1 MRVIID
7 HEFEYFQNRKYYDFV
22 FVFQKL
28 HQNFAQF
35 FPVFVQKLSN
45 VVFIVRDFVHFV
57 ETNVVVVDAAEIFVV
72 EDFETVF
79 QAHQKNLCVSVFE
92 HAETF
97 DEFDF
102 GEKNVNIIMIFIVDF
117 EQNFQK
123 KIDVFVFV
131 IQNEFLELAQ
141 QFPALDE
148 ESRLDHGS

>member
-1 MRVIID
+1 
-7 HEFEYFQNRKYYDFV
+7 
-22 FVFQKL
+22 
-28 HQNFAQF
+28 
-35 FPVFVQKLSN
+35 
-45 VVFIVRDFVHFV
+45 
-57 ETNVVVVDAAEIFVV
+57 
-72 EDFETVF
+72 
-79 QAHQKNLCVSVFE
+79 VFE

-102 GEKNVNIIMIFIVDF
+102 GEKNMNIIMIFIVDF